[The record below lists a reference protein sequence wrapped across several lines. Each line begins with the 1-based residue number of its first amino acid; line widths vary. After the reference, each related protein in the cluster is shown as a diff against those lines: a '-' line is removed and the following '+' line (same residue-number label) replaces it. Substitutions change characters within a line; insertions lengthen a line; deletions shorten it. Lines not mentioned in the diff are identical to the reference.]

1 MGCGPSKSD
10 LVVVQDVTGMTKKDA
25 TESFSRFKKE
35 AGGSRIKLD
44 KFTQLVSSLNTSDK
58 GKEYIY
64 SIHTYVIF
72 NEMDISFLQ

>member
-58 GKEYIY
+58 GK
-64 SIHTYVIF
+64 T
-72 NEMDISFLQ
+72 DIKLFCRSFLMRWTFYFSN

>member
-25 TESFSRFKKE
+25 SESFSRFKKE

-58 GKEYIY
+58 GKA
-64 SIHTYVIF
+64 
-72 NEMDISFLQ
+72 DIQLFFRSFLMRWTFYFSN

>member
-25 TESFSRFKKE
+25 SESFSRFKKE

-58 GKEYIY
+58 GKAAHCYFR
-64 SIHTYVIF
+64 IF
-72 NEMDISFLQ
+72 